1 MSGEN
6 FPRLDSLELILFDIW
21 KGMGE
26 FNANYF
32 VGEDRIGYET
42 SSRFLSVRY
51 RCEIDICSY
60 KLREDGNTILIDAFF
75 FFF

>member
-1 MSGEN
+1 
-6 FPRLDSLELILFDIW
+6 
-21 KGMGE
+21 MGE

-75 FFF
+75 FFFFDYFFREEWKESNLKGINNNL